1 MQYERAKHM
10 KRLILLAGCLAAA
23 AAGASAVYPDRL
35 PRGEYADT
43 ESTTNVPFTFG
54 QPGARNFQFELS
66 FVATPSN
73 NVQLAFG
80 RDADADG
87 VLSLEETDMAFAWD
101 CGGWRIANGETGEA
115 FVSAAATA
123 NGLKTLS
130 WDLLLRRGRP
140 RRLTVSENGAAVF
153 PELSGAPG
161 QWFFSS
167 EWDMLRLTAR
177 GVDEPQESVGV
188 GMKISGYKINLR

>member
-23 AAGASAVYPDRL
+23 AASASAVYPDRL
-35 PRGEYADT
+35 PRGEHADT
-43 ESTTNVPFTFG
+43 ESATNVPFAFG
-54 QPGARNFQFELS
+54 QLGARNFQFELS

-87 VLSLEETDMAFAWD
+87 VLSLEETDMAFGWD

-115 FVSAAATA
+115 CVSAAATT

-161 QWFFSS
+161 QWFFSP
-167 EWDMLRLTAR
+167 EWDMLRLAVR
-177 GVDEPQESVGV
+177 GVDAPQESVGV
-188 GMKISGYKINLR
+188 GMKISGYKIDLR

>member
-23 AAGASAVYPDRL
+23 AASASAVYPDRL
-35 PRGEYADT
+35 PRGEHADT
-43 ESTTNVPFTFG
+43 ESATNVPFAFG
-54 QPGARNFQFELS
+54 QLGARNFQFELS

-87 VLSLEETDMAFAWD
+87 VLSLEETDMAFGWD
-101 CGGWRIANGETGEA
+101 CGGWRIANGETGETCA
-115 FVSAAATA
+115 SAAATT

-140 RRLTVSENGAAVF
+140 RRLTVSENGVAVF
-153 PELSGAPG
+153 PELSGAPE
-161 QWFFSS
+161 QWFFSP

-177 GVDEPQESVGV
+177 GVDAPQESVGV